1 MFVNCTFHP
10 NEEAI
15 VVCVN
20 CHKPLCETCR
30 VKVNGR
36 NYCSECAT
44 VVESQDLSGELNQL
58 ANLPRG
64 LVESVAKV
72 DDYFKEKGLIEEV
85 DRINDKIQIKSSETL
100 ESLSNAFKT
109 SREGSKVP
117 RVKKTSNPLDEI
129 KKAKELLDIGA
140 ISKEEFEEIKKNY
153 LKMM

>member
-1 MFVNCTFHP
+1 MNCTFHP
-10 NEEAI
+10 NEEAV

-72 DDYFKEKGLIEEV
+72 DDYIKEKGFIEEV

-100 ESLSNAFKT
+100 ESLSKAFKT
-109 SREGSKVP
+109 NHEGNKVQ
-117 RVKKTSNPLDEI
+117 RVKKTSNNPLEEI
-129 KKAKELLDIGA
+129 KKAKELLDMGA
-140 ISKEEFEEIKKNY
+140 ISKEEFEELKKKY
-153 LKMM
+153 LEMM